1 MIPEH
6 LQGLDWDKGG
16 GLLPAIVQHARSGR
30 VLMLGYMNEA
40 ALVETLRRGQVVFFS
55 RSRGQLWLKGETS
68 GNYLDLVQISTDC
81 DGDSLL
87 VLAQPIGPTCHK
99 GTESCFAEARRTDA
113 ERFAFLGLLEATIE
127 ARIANQPEG
136 SYTARLFAQGPSR
149 LAQKVGEEGLETA
162 LAAVTRDDDGVRSE
176 AADLLFHLLVLLKA
190 RGLSLADVIAELR
203 SRHGA
208 RP

>member
-40 ALVETLRRGQVVFFS
+40 ALVETLRRGRVVFFS

>member
-16 GLLPAIVQHARSGR
+16 GLLPAVVQHARSGR

-40 ALVETLRRGQVVFFS
+40 ALVETLRRGRVVFFS

-68 GNYLDLVQISTDC
+68 GNFLDLVQVSTDC

-87 VLAQPIGPTCHK
+87 VLAQPTGPTCHK

-127 ARIANQPEG
+127 ARIADQPEG

>member
-1 MIPEH
+1 MIPES
-6 LQGLDWDKGG
+6 LQDLNWDKGG

-40 ALVETLRRGQVVFFS
+40 ALVETLRRGRVVFFS
-55 RSRGQLWLKGETS
+55 RSRGELWLKGETS
-68 GNYLDLVQISTDC
+68 GNYLDLVQVTTDC
-81 DGDSLL
+81 DRDSLL
-87 VLAQPIGPTCHK
+87 VLAQPTGPTCHK
-99 GTESCFAEARRTDA
+99 GTESCFADARRTAA
-113 ERFAFLGLLEATIE
+113 ERLAFLGLLEATIE
-127 ARIANQPEG
+127 ARIADKPEG

-190 RGLSLADVIAELR
+190 RGLSFADVIEELR

>member
-1 MIPEH
+1 VIPES

-40 ALVETLRRGQVVFFS
+40 ALVETLRRGRVVFFS

-68 GNYLDLVQISTDC
+68 GNYLDLVQVSTDC

-87 VLAQPIGPTCHK
+87 VLAQPTGPTCHK

-127 ARIANQPEG
+127 ARIADQPEG

>member
-1 MIPEH
+1 VIPEH

-40 ALVETLRRGQVVFFS
+40 ALVETLRRGRVVFFS

>member
-1 MIPEH
+1 VIPEH